1 MEKLNYIL
9 CFLVGTVFG
18 SFYNV
23 VIYRLP
29 EGMSIVKPPSSCPS
43 CDERILPQ
51 DNIPVLS
58 FFLLKGKCRSCG
70 TKIPI
75 RYPLVELCG
84 GLIFFLSYL
93 FDGMSFMFLRD
104 ALFCSI
110 LLIVTFIDVDKRIIP
125 DILSLGGLVVGFFIV
140 TLLLGKGWRFP
151 VIGILVGSG
160 ILFITGFFYKL
171 ITKREGLGGGDI
183 KLLGMVGA
191 FTGYQGAIL
200 TIFIGSVVGTLFG
213 MFLILKERGNM
224 KTAVPFGPFLAGGAI
239 VADILLRNFTIH
251 L

>member
-125 DILSLGGLVVGFFIV
+125 DILSLGGLVV
-140 TLLLGKGWRFP
+140 
-151 VIGILVGSG
+151 
-160 ILFITGFFYKL
+160 
-171 ITKREGLGGGDI
+171 
-183 KLLGMVGA
+183 
-191 FTGYQGAIL
+191 
-200 TIFIGSVVGTLFG
+200 
-213 MFLILKERGNM
+213 
-224 KTAVPFGPFLAGGAI
+224 
-239 VADILLRNFTIH
+239 
-251 L
+251 